1 MTLTQS
7 DQISVRAGVG
17 GGVGDSTSLLQAE
30 VDQKSPGQIV
40 LNHFIWMIDVAGFV
54 NQSLLT

>member
-17 GGVGDSTSLLQAE
+17 GVVGDSTSLLQAE

-40 LNHFIWMIDVAGFV
+40 LNHFIWIDVAGFV